1 MRILSIAATLL
12 ALQAAAVQA
21 ETITVQ
27 GTQTT
32 GSSFLELLKFDPDA
46 GQLTEV
52 DLTLTGTVSGNV
64 SAEATSRRAGPFVF
78 TLNLKSTVTLALP
91 GEGAG
96 TLLAVTPTWTGTS
109 TRSSFDGLLD
119 FGGSSGVSLIGLQ
132 ASDTARQ
139 AYTDQLVLDLFTGV
153 GMVRLTVLA
162 HYLSS
167 IGGVDNYRGGFNTRS
182 MASATVVY
190 TYQPLANETPLLQQA
205 PVPEPGTW
213 ALMLAGL
220 GLVGWLAARRRA

>member
-64 SAEATSRRAGPFVF
+64 FRDDDRDGVRD
-78 TLNLKSTVTLALP
+78 P
-91 GEGAG
+91 GEPG
-96 TLLAVTPTWTGTS
+96 LANWEVRLVTGTTS
-109 TRSSFDGLLD
+109 VATTTD
-119 FGGSSGVSLIGLQ
+119 SSG
-132 ASDTARQ
+132 
-139 AYTDQLVLDLFTGV
+139 
-153 GMVRLTVLA
+153 
-162 HYLSS
+162 HYVFSH
-167 IGGVDNYRGGFNTRS
+167 
-182 MASATVVY
+182 VV
-190 TYQPLANETPLLQQA
+190 AE
-205 PVPEPGTW
+205 
-213 ALMLAGL
+213 
-220 GLVGWLAARRRA
+220 